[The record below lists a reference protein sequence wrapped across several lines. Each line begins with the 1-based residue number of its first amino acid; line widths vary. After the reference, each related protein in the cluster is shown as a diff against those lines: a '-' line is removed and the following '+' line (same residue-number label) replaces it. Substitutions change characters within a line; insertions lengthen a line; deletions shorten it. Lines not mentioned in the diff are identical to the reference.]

1 MTPRPAVGG
10 ASTSG
15 APDVLELHFY
25 PESDRRDYSA
35 AVAEYQRIWTR
46 HGPRIVALL
55 ETATGLPFAETFV
68 NAVVF
73 EGVSHS
79 HPLALRASNDAETKL
94 GALVHELAHRL
105 IAGNRVRLGLAPY
118 SPARERENHELID
131 LFLYDVW
138 VDLAGEEF
146 ARRQVAVESGYQPF
160 YRDAW
165 QAVLALDRPARAAKL
180 AELLTPRAPS

>member
-1 MTPRPAVGG
+1 
-10 ASTSG
+10 
-15 APDVLELHFY
+15 
-25 PESDRRDYSA
+25 
-35 AVAEYQRIWTR
+35 VAEYEGIWAE
-46 HGPRIVALL
+46 HGARIVAHL
-55 ETATGLPFAETFV
+55 EAATGLRFAETFV
-68 NAVVF
+68 SAVVF

-105 IAGNRVRLGLAPY
+105 IAGNRVRLGLATY

-146 ARRQVAVESGYQPF
+146 ARRRVAVESGYQPV

-165 QAVLALDRPARAAKL
+165 QATLELDRQARAAKL
-180 AELLTPRAPS
+180 AELLTPRGPS